1 MAKLSLR
8 FQRRSR
14 KLAFSKLR
22 EVMEGP
28 LEGAS
33 SSSLLSYYPAG
44 LLIGGS
50 FLNVWILRGAP
61 EDSDSFPD
69 RAILLTGFLADLRM
83 SDFPYPPS
91 GLRMPTMV

>member
-8 FQRRSR
+8 PQRRSHR
-14 KLAFSKLR
+14 LSFLVLR

-33 SSSLLSYYPAG
+33 SSSLLSYCPVG

-50 FLNVWILRGAP
+50 FLNLFILRGVR
-61 EDSDSFPD
+61 EDFDPFPD
-69 RAILLTGFLADLRM
+69 RAGMLSGF
-83 SDFPYPPS
+83 
-91 GLRMPTMV
+91 